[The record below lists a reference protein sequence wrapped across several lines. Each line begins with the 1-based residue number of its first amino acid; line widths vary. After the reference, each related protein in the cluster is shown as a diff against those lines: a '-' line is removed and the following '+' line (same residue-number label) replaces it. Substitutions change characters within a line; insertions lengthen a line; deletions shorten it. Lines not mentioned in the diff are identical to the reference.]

1 LGDLVKFRTGLVLG
15 VILLLGVAAYFWA
28 RSSEDRVTADMLSR
42 VERFAIPSDWQ
53 LEAETVRS
61 ERFLCMDTNPCPSLY
76 QRWNA
81 RKELAATDVAVVVS
95 EVGFE
100 MKTSQ
105 ICQRQSNAIG
115 PTTVCD
121 SEGTDGEYDYLLNVT
136 SPDPNVAQLVTLIV
150 RPHQ

>member
-1 LGDLVKFRTGLVLG
+1 LGDLVKLRTGLVLAA
-15 VILLLGVAAYFWA
+15 ILPLGVTAYFLV

-42 VERFAIPSDWQ
+42 VERFSIPSDWQ
-53 LEAETVRS
+53 PEAETVRS

-76 QRWNA
+76 RRWKA
-81 RKELAATDVAVVVS
+81 GKELAATDVAAVVS
-95 EVGFE
+95 ELGFE

-136 SPDPNVAQLVTLIV
+136 SPDLNAPQVVTLIV
-150 RPHQ
+150 RPQH